1 MNSMSVILSCNQNTS
16 TLEIQ
21 VNLTSGKTRLQQ
33 LIINNFHLKFITL
46 ILMILIHSLLYVH
59 LSRLAHQDLKELTLK
74 KSIIELNLSKL

>member
-21 VNLTSGKTRLQQ
+21 FNLASGKTRLQL
-33 LIINNFHLKFITL
+33 LIIYKFHLKFITL
-46 ILMILIHSLLYVH
+46 IIIILIHSLLCVH

-74 KSIIELNLSKL
+74 KSIIELNISKL